1 MKFSTSKQELQVA
14 LQKVFKA
21 APTRSTLPILSCVLI
36 ETSQTKTILRSTDL
50 ELTIQV
56 ELPVSVEVEGKIC
69 LPIKTLLDITNELPE
84 TRITIVEKD
93 QKVTIET
100 KFGKYNIMGKLHEE
114 FPAVPL
120 IKNEKSIF
128 LSGKILKDVIKKTY
142 FAISTDELK
151 PALTGVLFRLK
162 DKSITAVST
171 DGHRLVRYIKKD
183 STSSDINGDFIAPRK
198 FLNFLQTQNLNDE
211 VNLILGDAYIAAK
224 LKGDLIISRLIDERF
239 PDYESVIPKDNNN
252 TLTANKNNFL
262 SAVKRVSIFSNRS
275 THQVA
280 INLKEK
286 HSCEILT
293 EDPEK
298 SSKAKEVLDVIYKG
312 ESLIIGY
319 NAEYLKDV
327 VSHISGDD
335 IKIKFNTS
343 ISAALFN
350 SVKEDSNSN
359 ILMLLMPIRLND

>member
-1 MKFSTSKQELQVA
+1 MKFSTSKQELQKA

-21 APTRSTLPILSCVLI
+21 TPTRSTLPILSCVLI
-36 ETSQTKTILRSTDL
+36 ETSQSKTTLRSTDL

-56 ELPVSVEVEGKIC
+56 ELPVSVEIEGKVC
-69 LPIKTLLDITNELPE
+69 LPIKTLLDITNELPD
-84 TRITIVEKD
+84 TRITITEKD
-93 QKVTIET
+93 LNITIET
-100 KFGKYNIMGKLHEE
+100 KFGKYNIMGKSYEE
-114 FPAVPL
+114 FPAIPL
-120 IKNEKSIF
+120 IKSEKNISLPGENLIN
-128 LSGKILKDVIKKTY
+128 IIKKTY

-171 DGHRLVRYIKKD
+171 DGHRLVKYINKD
-183 STSSDINGDFIAPRK
+183 SISDNINGDFIAPRK
-198 FLNFLQTQNLNDE
+198 FLNFLQTQNLKDE
-211 VNLILGDAYIAAK
+211 VNLILGDVYIAAK
-224 LKGDLIISRLIDERF
+224 LKNDLIISRLIDERF

-252 TLTANKNNFL
+252 ELKVNKNSFL
-262 SAVKRVSIFSNRS
+262 SAIKRVSIFSNRS

-286 HSCEILT
+286 HKCEVLT

-298 SSKAKEVLDVIYKG
+298 SSKAKEVLDVSYKG
-312 ESLIIGY
+312 EDLLIGY

-327 VSHISGDD
+327 VSHITGDD
-335 IKIKFNTS
+335 VNIKLNTS
-343 ISAALFN
+343 ISAALFSSN
-350 SVKEDSNSN
+350 KEKSNSN

>member
-1 MKFSTSKQELQVA
+1 MKFSTSKQKLQTA
-14 LQKVFKA
+14 LQKVSRA
-21 APTRSTLPILSCVLI
+21 TPTRSTLPILNCVLI
-36 ETSQTKTILRSTDL
+36 ETSQSKTILRSTDL

-56 ELPVSVEVEGKIC
+56 ELSVSVEEEGKVC
-69 LPIKTLLDITNELPE
+69 LPVKTLLDITNELPE
-84 TRITIVEKD
+84 TRITLTEK
-93 QKVTIET
+93 KLNVTIET
-100 KFGKYNIMGKLHEE
+100 KFGKYNIMGKSYEE
-114 FPAVPL
+114 FPAIP
-120 IKNEKSIF
+120 IMKEEKSIM
-128 LSGKILKDVIKKTY
+128 LSGKSLKDVIKKTY

-162 DKSITAVST
+162 NKSITAVST
-171 DGHRLVRYIKKD
+171 DGHRLVRYIKRD
-183 STSSDINGDFIAPRK
+183 SISNDIDGDFIAPRK

-211 VNLILGDAYIAAK
+211 VNIILGDAYIAAK
-224 LKGDLIISRLIDERF
+224 LNNDLIISRLIDERF

-252 TLTANKNNFL
+252 ILTVTKSNFL

-286 HSCEILT
+286 HSCEVLT

-298 SSKAKEVLDVIYKG
+298 ASKAKEVLSVDYKG
-312 ESLIIGY
+312 EDLLIGY

-327 VSHISGDD
+327 ISHISGDD
-335 IKIKFNTS
+335 VKIEFNTS
-343 ISAALFN
+343 ISAALFSSN
-350 SVKEDSNSN
+350 KEDSNSN

>member
-1 MKFSTSKQELQVA
+1 MKFSTSKQELQTA

-21 APTRSTLPILSCVLI
+21 TPTRSTLPILSCVLI
-36 ETSQTKTILRSTDL
+36 ETSQSKTILRSTDL

-56 ELPVSVEVEGKIC
+56 ELPVSVEIEGKVC

-84 TRITIVEKD
+84 TRITITEK
-93 QKVTIET
+93 KLNVTIET
-100 KFGKYNIMGKLHEE
+100 KFGKYNIMGKSYEE
-114 FPAVPL
+114 FPAIPI
-120 IKNEKSIF
+120 IKKEKSII
-128 LSGKILKDVIKKTY
+128 LSGKSLKDVIKKTY

-162 DKSITAVST
+162 NKSITAVST

-183 STSSDINGDFIAPRK
+183 SISNDIDGDFIAPRK
-198 FLNFLQTQNLNDE
+198 FLNFLQTQNLDDKINI
-211 VNLILGDAYIAAK
+211 ILGDAYIAAK
-224 LKGDLIISRLIDERF
+224 LKGDLIVSRLIDERF

-252 TLTANKNNFL
+252 ILKVTKSDFL

-286 HSCEILT
+286 HSCEVLT

-298 SSKAKEVLDVIYKG
+298 SSKAKEVLNVVYKG
-312 ESLIIGY
+312 EDLLIGY

-327 VSHISGDD
+327 ISHISGDD
-335 IKIKFNTS
+335 VKIEFNTS
-343 ISAALFN
+343 ISAALF
-350 SVKEDSNSN
+350 SSGKEDSNSN